1 MTLYYHVYVCDSDV
15 PIQFSYSGSDGV
27 PVHIVQLTFLKLLSA
42 TAKQT
47 FTYHCL
53 NSAAWLHAATY
64 SHEQALRFRGSN
76 GEELTH
82 ENTHYISALYDGCQV
97 SNTDIHLSV
106 NIHTFV
112 RFLIVFLCCR
122 RAQGRRGR
130 CWSLTLRCP
139 TRSPSLMWLCP
150 ILERGTRNLVS
161 KLARSATTVN
171 QAGVICRKKSHG
183 HFLHAGRK
191 LHSRLTWCHIFISR
205 FTYSSVPSSKHWFF
219 HTHIFT
225 QTVSVTRTF
234 ISRHWHTYTVFSRA
248 VHKCIDCQPC
258 PQLHTFISFIP
269 LWRSDWCCHS
279 RIHVWLYIYWSM
291 HFTSSH
297 TSESSSE
304 IHHISVTFTY
314 HIVLYYHQTSICC
327 IVVNFLFVDVI
338 LLL

>member
-1 MTLYYHVYVCDSDV
+1 MCVTLMFPSSFPTLGRTAFQSTLSSWPSWSCWARQPSRLSPTTVSTPPPGCTPPHTATNKRCASEAVTGRSWHTRTHITLVHCTT
-15 PIQFSYSGSDGV
+15 GV
-27 PVHIVQLTFLKLLSA
+27 RWVTQIYIWVW
-42 TAKQT
+42 
-47 FTYHCL
+47 TY
-53 NSAAWLHAATY
+53 
-64 SHEQALRFRGSN
+64 
-76 GEELTH
+76 TH
-82 ENTHYISALYDGCQV
+82 S
-97 SNTDIHLSV
+97 
-106 NIHTFV
+106 FV
-112 RFLIVFLCCR
+112 FLIVFLCCR